1 MHLQYKNTKQNIQA
15 VQKRAR
21 HVAPHLHN
29 TLELVYVTEGTLE
42 LGVGQELYHLETG
55 DMGIIFPNIIH
66 HYQVFGA
73 DAHKIY
79 LVNIAAGSIGFF
91 GEELQKY
98 ASDQK
103 ERTGRRGYS
112 CAVPHDVDAGMGVH
126 DSASVFTDRAC
137 KMCTAFGS
145 G

>member
-55 DMGIIFPNIIH
+55 DMGIIFPDIIH

-73 DAHKIY
+73 
-79 LVNIAAGSIGFF
+79 
-91 GEELQKY
+91 
-98 ASDQK
+98 
-103 ERTGRRGYS
+103 R
-112 CAVPHDVDAGMGVH
+112 
-126 DSASVFTDRAC
+126 
-137 KMCTAFGS
+137 CT
-145 G
+145 

>member
-55 DMGIIFPNIIH
+55 DMGIIFPDIIH

-79 LVNIAAGSIGFF
+79 LVNMMYVDKMECYKVHMENGIELPIPREKYRKVRESYFKVM
-91 GEELQKY
+91 GE
-98 ASDQK
+98 
-103 ERTGRRGYS
+103 
-112 CAVPHDVDAGMGVH
+112 M
-126 DSASVFTDRAC
+126 
-137 KMCTAFGS
+137 
-145 G
+145 

>member
-55 DMGIIFPNIIH
+55 DMGIISGYHPPLSGIW
-66 HYQVFGA
+66 
-73 DAHKIY
+73 
-79 LVNIAAGSIGFF
+79 
-91 GEELQKY
+91 
-98 ASDQK
+98 
-103 ERTGRRGYS
+103 RR
-112 CAVPHDVDAGMGVH
+112 
-126 DSASVFTDRAC
+126 
-137 KMCTAFGS
+137 CT
-145 G
+145 